1 MVPSKEQNSKPLGP
15 IAKSEAAFR
24 TIGEVAVKLN
34 LPQHVLRFWEGK
46 FPQIKPVKRGGLR
59 RYYRPE
65 DIAVLRR
72 IQNLLYHD
80 GYTIKGVQKVLKE
93 RTNVAKGLPIQHL
106 ENNTTEISKSISE
119 LKLVLIELQ
128 NIRKLMY

>member
-106 ENNTTEISKSISE
+106 ENNSTEISKIISE

>member
-106 ENNTTEISKSISE
+106 ENNSTEISKSISE
-119 LKLVLIELQ
+119 LRLVLLELQ
-128 NIRKLMY
+128 NIRKLM